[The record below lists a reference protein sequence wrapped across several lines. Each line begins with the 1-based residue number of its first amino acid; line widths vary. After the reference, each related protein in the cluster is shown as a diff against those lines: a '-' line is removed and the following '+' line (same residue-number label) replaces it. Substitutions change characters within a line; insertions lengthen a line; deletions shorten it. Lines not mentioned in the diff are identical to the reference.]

1 MQAKGFMGRLGL
13 DIETTFGVS
22 PTTKSCKILP
32 FNKLEIVGKQS
43 LISTSTIT
51 GNRNPVQQGLGR
63 VTADGSAEVPV
74 DYTAFGWWLKSMF
87 GPATDS
93 GASAPYTHVF
103 KPSNTQPSL
112 VLEKAFTDIGQ
123 YFLYNGCKV
132 SSLKLSFGG
141 DGELVATLEFKG
153 ASETRGTVAY
163 SATPTTVVM
172 NRLNNFQAA
181 LKEGGSTIG
190 TVTSGDFTI
199 DFGLDGDQYTVGN
212 GNSRGDIPEG
222 ILKVSGTLKAL
233 FTDASLIDKGINAT
247 ESSLELAFTSGTNSL
262 AFKFPEIQYERT
274 SPTITGPAGVSVDL
288 AWSAYYQ
295 DSADAA
301 AVVATLKNAVATY

>member
-93 GASAPYTHVF
+93 GASAPYTHVE
-103 KPSNTQPSL
+103 Q
-112 VLEKAFTDIGQ
+112 
-123 YFLYNGCKV
+123 
-132 SSLKLSFGG
+132 
-141 DGELVATLEFKG
+141 
-153 ASETRGTVAY
+153 
-163 SATPTTVVM
+163 
-172 NRLNNFQAA
+172 
-181 LKEGGSTIG
+181 
-190 TVTSGDFTI
+190 
-199 DFGLDGDQYTVGN
+199 
-212 GNSRGDIPEG
+212 
-222 ILKVSGTLKAL
+222 
-233 FTDASLIDKGINAT
+233 
-247 ESSLELAFTSGTNSL
+247 
-262 AFKFPEIQYERT
+262 
-274 SPTITGPAGVSVDL
+274 SV
-288 AWSAYYQ
+288 
-295 DSADAA
+295 
-301 AVVATLKNAVATY
+301 

>member
-13 DIETTFGVS
+13 DFETTFGVS

-32 FNKLEIVGKQS
+32 FNKLEIAGKQS
-43 LISTSTIT
+43 LITTSTIT
-51 GNRNPVQQGLGR
+51 GNRNPVQPGLGR
-63 VTADGSAEVPV
+63 ITADGSAEVPV
-74 DYTAFGWWLKSMF
+74 DYTAFGWWLKAAF
-87 GPATDS
+87 GSATDS

-141 DGELVATLEFKG
+141 DGELVATIEFKG
-153 ASETRGTVAY
+153 ANEIRGTVAY
-163 SATPTTVVM
+163 STTPTTIVM
-172 NRLNNFQAA
+172 NRLNNFQAV

-222 ILKVSGTLKAL
+222 ILKVSGTMKAL
-233 FTDASLIDKGINAT
+233 FTDATLIDKGINST
-247 ESSLELAFTSGTNSL
+247 ESSLELTFTSGTNSL

-288 AWSAYYQ
+288 AWSGFYQ
-295 DSADAA
+295 DGADAA